1 MAVMMVV
8 EMVEKL
14 VDQME
19 DMKFGLMVISRVD
32 ELADLMVG

>member
-32 ELADLMVG
+32 EMADLMVG